1 MFATYP
7 DPGGT
12 THACPTQPGR
22 GAPAGRQTGDY
33 GGPMSPRAARR
44 GAALTGLLLALVLT
58 GCGDSE
64 DSAVEAVAGDLLEA
78 TTTGDGQAA
87 CKVLSPH
94 TRDELEQSSGKPCE
108 RAILEESIG
117 HDGTVRDA
125 EVFETMAQVR
135 FDDETVF
142 LSKFDSGWLVVAT
155 ACTPRPEGPYDCSVS
170 GV

>member
-1 MFATYP
+1 
-7 DPGGT
+7 
-12 THACPTQPGR
+12 
-22 GAPAGRQTGDY
+22 
-33 GGPMSPRAARR
+33 MSRLAARC
-44 GAALTGLLLALVLT
+44 GAALTGLVLGLVLT
-58 GCGDSE
+58 GCGDSG

-78 TTTGDGQAA
+78 TITGDGQAA
-87 CKVLSPH
+87 CEVLSPH

-117 HDGTVRDA
+117 RGRTVREA
-125 EVFETMAQVR
+125 QVFETMAQVR

-142 LSKFDSGWLVVAT
+142 LSRFDSGWLVVAT